1 MSGADTPRTL
11 PIWAG
16 PLMVLMGGTFIG
28 LAPIGLRLGLDDLG
42 PQAIA
47 FWRYAFALPL
57 VFLLVVIVQ
66 KRLPAKPNRFVLI
79 GGTCFAVDMGL
90 YHWSLTLTTVANATF
105 LVNLGN
111 ICVGL
116 TAWAFLKER
125 PSLSW
130 VYAALIAGA
139 GAAALSFGGGVDGK
153 VDLRGDLLALAA
165 AVLVS
170 CYIVASKVAR
180 RTLTGLEA
188 IFWLTA
194 VATVVAAILVVVF
207 QERFFP
213 AHLSGFLVPLF
224 LAVFAQLGGQGLIVT
239 GLGHTPAAIA
249 GVLVVIQPVVAA
261 AISWHLF
268 DEPLAPLQAGGGLL
282 ILIGILISQRG
293 GGRASSKS
301 SPDSINVYID

>member
-1 MSGADTPRTL
+1 
-11 PIWAG
+11 
-16 PLMVLMGGTFIG
+16 MVLLGGTFIG

-47 FWRYAFALPL
+47 FWRYALALPL
-57 VFLLVVIVQ
+57 MFLLVVIVQ
-66 KRLPAKPNRFVLI
+66 KGLPAKPNRFVII
-79 GGTCFAVDMGL
+79 GGTCFALDMGL

-116 TAWAFLKER
+116 AAWAFLKER

-130 VYAALIAGA
+130 VLAALIAGT
-139 GAAALSFGGGVDGK
+139 GAAALSLGGGIDAK
-153 VDLRGDLLALAA
+153 ADLRGDLIALAA
-165 AVLVS
+165 AALVA

-180 RTLTGLEA
+180 RTLTGLET

-194 VATVVAAILVVVF
+194 VEVIVAGVLVIGF

-213 AHLSGFLVPLF
+213 AELSGFLVPLF

-282 ILIGILISQRG
+282 ILVGIVISQRG
-293 GGRASSKS
+293 AGRATSKPS
-301 SPDSINVYID
+301 QEPIKAFVD

>member
-1 MSGADTPRTL
+1 MSRESDPQTMPV
-11 PIWAG
+11 WAG
-16 PLMVLMGGTFIG
+16 PLMVLMGGAFIG

-57 VFLLVVIVQ
+57 MFLLVVIAQ
-66 KRLPAKPNRFVLI
+66 KGLPAKPNKFVII
-79 GGTCFAVDMGL
+79 GGICFALDMGL

-116 TAWAFLKER
+116 AAWMFLKER
-125 PSLSW
+125 PSMSW
-130 VYAALIAGA
+130 VWAAMIAA
-139 GAAALSFGGGVDGK
+139 IGAAALSLGGGADGK

-180 RTLTGLEA
+180 RTLTGLET

-194 VATVVAAILVVVF
+194 VEVVVEAILVISF
-207 QERFFP
+207 QEQFFP
-213 AHLSGFLVPLF
+213 AQLSGFLVPLF
-224 LAVFAQLGGQGLIVT
+224 LAIFAHLAGQGLIVM

-268 DEPLAPLQAGGGLL
+268 DEPLAPIQAGGGVL
-282 ILIGILISQRG
+282 ILVGIIISQRRPLKPASKPLQ
-293 GGRASSKS
+293 RARL
-301 SPDSINVYID
+301 